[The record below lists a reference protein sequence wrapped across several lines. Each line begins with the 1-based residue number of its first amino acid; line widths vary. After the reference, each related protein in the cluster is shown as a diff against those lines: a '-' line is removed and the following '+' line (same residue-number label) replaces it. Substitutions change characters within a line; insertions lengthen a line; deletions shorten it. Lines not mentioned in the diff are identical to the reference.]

1 MFKEFRDLVH
11 ASNFRRVFVPLSTA
25 FFIYTFGWGVT
36 SPIFSIYVN
45 NVTGNLSLSGL
56 IFSLTTMMG
65 IFLNVPFGIIEDR
78 INMKRVLQIVLLV
91 YSALALLYTVAN
103 SFLPL
108 LLVSIGRGVA
118 SSFLWLTSWAYVFA
132 YTDEKVRGKEVGF
145 FSSMNDFASALSPVI
160 GGFIS
165 TLSFLFPFYA
175 VSLTSFTA
183 FVVISLFLKEN
194 PKPQKAS
201 FSLQMTTLSKYMRN
215 RRFLKTVFLVIVFY
229 ALINVYYSYL
239 SIFLYGEG
247 FTVPLIGVIF
257 TVVLLFAVG
266 LEVPMGNMIDR
277 HGIRKTLPIAAAFTA
292 LTAVLMLLS
301 NDLYYTLAF
310 VTAFTISYTLIFI
323 ALYSRMSDIMG
334 ESKVAMTG
342 AIATFKDLGYTIGPL
357 MAGMLMIFINIQS
370 TLFVTGVAFLLL
382 VPVAL
387 FLHD

>member
-323 ALYSRMSDIMG
+323 ALYSRMSDIMA

>member
-25 FFIYTFGWGVT
+25 FFIYTFGWRVT

-108 LLVSIGRGVA
+108 LVVSIGRGVA

-132 YTDEKVRGKEVGF
+132 YTDEKVKGKEVGF

-239 SIFLYGEG
+239 SIFLYDEG

-292 LTAVLMLLS
+292 LTAILMLLS

>member
-108 LLVSIGRGVA
+108 LVVSIGRGVA

-132 YTDEKVRGKEVGF
+132 YTDEKVKGKEVGF

-239 SIFLYGEG
+239 SIFLYDEG

-292 LTAVLMLLS
+292 LTAILMLLS

-323 ALYSRMSDIMG
+323 ALYSRMSDIMA